1 MSNAFVILEHSISK
15 QRHYDL
21 MLERGGVLETW
32 QMSRQVNELEQGE
45 SIDAKKLAD
54 HRLAYLDY
62 EGPISKNRGQ
72 VKRVDKGSYDLLES
86 NETGRIIRL
95 KSKNIQGT
103 FELRQDPMQ
112 KNWTLRLQTTNAQ

>member
-1 MSNAFVILEHSISK
+1 
-15 QRHYDL
+15 
-21 MLERGGVLETW
+21 
-32 QMSRQVNELEQGE
+32 MSRQVNELEQGE